1 MALVAPEG
9 LAGMSH
15 LALRRRPGG
24 VSALAIFFAVGATV
38 SLVTIVALLFPGG
51 ILEPIWRLNPR
62 ARTGFAT
69 LGAWAPVLLAA
80 VGLGCAAAARG
91 LWSGKRWGCRL
102 AMALLAVNLAGDGAN
117 VVLGIEPR
125 ALVGIPIAALL
136 LLFLTTAHV
145 RAYFAE
151 GPPR

>member
-1 MALVAPEG
+1 MNH
-9 LAGMSH
+9 ST
-15 LALRRRPGG
+15 LRGRPGS
-24 VSALAIFFAVGATV
+24 VTALAIFFAVGATI

-51 ILEPIWRLNPR
+51 VLEPLWRLNPR

-91 LWSGKRWGCRL
+91 LWSGRRWGRRL
-102 AMALLAVNLAGDGAN
+102 AMAPLAVNLAGN
-117 VVLGIEPR
+117 SVTVVLGMEPR

-136 LLFLTTAHV
+136 LLFLATARV

-151 GPPR
+151 GPAR